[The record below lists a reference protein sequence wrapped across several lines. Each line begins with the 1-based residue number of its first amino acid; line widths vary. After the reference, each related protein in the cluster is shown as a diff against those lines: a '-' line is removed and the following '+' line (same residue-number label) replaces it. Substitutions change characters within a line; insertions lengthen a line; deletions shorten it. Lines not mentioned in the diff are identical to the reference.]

1 MERPSTATF
10 IIRGIT
16 LLVIGFMVMLYTDE
30 DIKALTIVPGLVI
43 TAAGLV
49 QASFAYWVRKKL
61 QQWQWYFIGGLGI
74 LAIGIVLWLNPGML
88 IKVLTVGLGAWFF
101 YQAAQDFVSIG
112 TWRKTENE
120 NWWSLILL
128 GLVEVILGLML
139 MLDPLGDTLRDT
151 VFIGVCMIF
160 GAVMALFTRYY
171 LKRGEKAV
179 KEESVA

>member
-16 LLVIGFMVMLYTDE
+16 LFAIGFMVMLYTDQ
-30 DIKALTIVPGLVI
+30 DIKAITIVPGLVI
-43 TAAGLV
+43 TAAGIV

-88 IKVLTVGLGAWFF
+88 IKILTFGLGAWFF
-101 YQAAQDFVSIG
+101 YQAAQDFIG
-112 TWRKTENE
+112 IGAWRKTNNQ
-120 NWWSLILL
+120 NWWSLAIL
-128 GLVEVILGLML
+128 GAVEVIVGLL
-139 MLDPLGDTLRDT
+139 LTLNPLGDSLRDT

-160 GAVMALFTRYY
+160 GAIMALFTRYY
-171 LKRGEKAV
+171 LKRGDRAKA
-179 KEESVA
+179 KEPAA